1 MSSQFDIITF
11 DCYGTL
17 IDWERG
23 IRDAFAGELSHSSAS
38 PDEALALYALL
49 EPIVQREQYRSY
61 REVLDET
68 ASRVLQAVGVA
79 NPSSGFL
86 SQSLASWTPFADTN
100 PALVRLRDAGIRLG
114 LLSNIDDD
122 LLAETRKHFTVD
134 FDLIITA
141 AQVGSYKPAEGHFTA
156 ARAAIG
162 KARWLHAAQSYFH
175 DIVPTRRLGIR
186 NAWINRKDEE
196 PTDGGRPDREY
207 SDLGE
212 LASEVAGTK
221 ANSERRTQNSE

>member
-1 MSSQFDIITF
+1 MRAQFDIITF

-23 IRDAFAGELSHSSAS
+23 IRDAFAGELSHGAVG
-38 PDEALALYALL
+38 PDEALALYSLI
-49 EPIVQREQYRSY
+49 EPIVQRERYRSY

-68 ASRVLQAVGVA
+68 ASRVLQAAGVA
-79 NPSSGFL
+79 AHSRGFL
-86 SQSLASWTPFADTN
+86 SESLASWKPFDDTN
-100 PALVRLRDAGIRLG
+100 PALQRLRESGARLG

-141 AQVGSYKPAEGHFTA
+141 AQVGSYKPAEGHFLA
-156 ARAAIG
+156 ARTAIG
-162 KARWLHAAQSYFH
+162 NARWLHAAQSYFH

-196 PTDGGRPDREY
+196 PDDGGRPDREY
-207 SDLGE
+207 SDLAE
-212 LASEVAGTK
+212 LASEVAGT
-221 ANSERRTQNSE
+221 R